1 MLDLDLLSI
10 LLPAFVAGVL
20 VLSTHVV
27 LGQQVLKRGIIFID
41 LAIAQ
46 VAALG
51 AIVGHM
57 NHDIEALPFSHVWM
71 PAMFAIAGAGFI
83 AWLSKRMAD
92 ELEAIIGCFYV
103 LAAVAAMLLL
113 SNDPHGAE
121 MLKELMSG
129 QILWVSWSQLVLP
142 ACLYIAILAALLY
155 KPELLSGRAFY
166 LIFAIVITLSVEL
179 VGVYLVFSS
188 LILPALAVNHF
199 YGRYKL
205 FWAYVVGLVGY
216 IAGLVLSAS
225 LDLPSGAAIVST
237 LAVSAI
243 AFRFILSLN
252 KQSLKANGAISK
264 QTPPQV

>member
-1 MLDLDLLSI
+1 MFDLDLLSI
-10 LLPAFVAGVL
+10 LLPAFVAGML

-57 NHDIEALPFSHVWM
+57 NHDIEALPFSHIWM
-71 PAMFAIAGAGFI
+71 PALFAIAGATFI

-121 MLKELMSG
+121 MLKQLMSG

-142 ACLYIAILAALLY
+142 AILYAAILCLLLI
-155 KPELLSGRAFY
+155 KPQILSGRAFY

-188 LILPALAVNHF
+188 LILPALAVNH
-199 YGRYKL
+199 YAGRFKIG
-205 FWAYVVGLVGY
+205 WAYLVGLFGY
-216 IAGLVLSAS
+216 IAGLVLSATF
-225 LDLPSGAAIVST
+225 DLPSGAAIVAT

-243 AFRFILSLN
+243 GFRLILHFS
-252 KQSLKANGAISK
+252 SK
-264 QTPPQV
+264 PKVIVAEV

>member
-1 MLDLDLLSI
+1 MFDLDLLSI
-10 LLPAFVAGVL
+10 LLPAFVAGIL

-51 AIVGHM
+51 AIVGHL
-57 NHDIEALPFSHVWM
+57 NHDIEAIPFSNVWM
-71 PAMFAIAGAGFI
+71 PALFAMAGAGFI

-121 MLKELMSG
+121 MLKQLMSG
-129 QILWVSWSQLVLP
+129 QILWVSWNQLILP
-142 ACLYIAILAALLY
+142 ACIYLAVLLALVYRPALLN
-155 KPELLSGRAFY
+155 GRGFY
-166 LIFAIVITLSVEL
+166 LIFAVVITLSVEL

-199 YGRYKL
+199 SGRFKL
-205 FWAYVVGLVGY
+205 AWAYIVGLVGY
-216 IAGLVLSAS
+216 VAGLLLSAS
-225 LDLPSGAAIVST
+225 LDLPSGAAIVAT
-237 LAVSAI
+237 LAVTAI
-243 AFRFILSLN
+243 VFRLCLFRRSKRL
-252 KQSLKANGAISK
+252 AIENEL
-264 QTPPQV
+264 TD